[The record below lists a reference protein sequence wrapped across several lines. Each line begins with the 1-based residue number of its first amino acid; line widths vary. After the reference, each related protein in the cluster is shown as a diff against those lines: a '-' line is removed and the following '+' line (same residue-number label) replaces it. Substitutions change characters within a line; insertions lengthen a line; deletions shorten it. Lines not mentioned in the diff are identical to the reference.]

1 MRPEITT
8 LLASRLRTRIEK
20 QIKPVGEAGSQY
32 ILFFTFSDK
41 KSHAQT
47 IITKHADF
55 AQGWQNAITEMRS
68 RISSLGLKIR
78 WLRVD

>member
-41 KSHAQT
+41 KVVHRQLSPNML
-47 IITKHADF
+47 I
-55 AQGWQNAITEMRS
+55 
-68 RISSLGLKIR
+68 LLKAGKT
-78 WLRVD
+78 LLPKCAAVSAHSA